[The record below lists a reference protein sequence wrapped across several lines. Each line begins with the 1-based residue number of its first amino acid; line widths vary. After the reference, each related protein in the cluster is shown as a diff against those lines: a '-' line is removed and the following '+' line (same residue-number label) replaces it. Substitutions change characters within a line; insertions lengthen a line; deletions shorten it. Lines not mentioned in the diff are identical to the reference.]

1 MLVFTTDRLLSLNS
15 IVVLQMDADTEQV
28 EETTEVMEATE
39 TSSHEEPSADSKIRW
54 VT

>member
-39 TSSHEEPSADSKIRW
+39 TPSHEEPSADSKIRW